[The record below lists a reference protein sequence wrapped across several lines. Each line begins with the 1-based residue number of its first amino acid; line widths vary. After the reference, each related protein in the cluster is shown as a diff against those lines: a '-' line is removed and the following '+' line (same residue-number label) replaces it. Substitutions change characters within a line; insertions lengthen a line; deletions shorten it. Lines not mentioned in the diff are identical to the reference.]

1 MITESKRVEY
11 YSESKEQWVQVEQ
24 LHHDHLI
31 NLIIKL
37 VSKDYDGRFRVITR
51 SQEIIETQ
59 DEYIISSHIQ

>member
-37 VSKDYDGRFRVITR
+37 VSKNYDGSFRVITR
-51 SQEIIETQ
+51 STEIIETQ
-59 DEYIISSHIQ
+59 DEYIISSHVQ

>member
-11 YSESKEQWVQVEQ
+11 YSESKEQWIQVEQ

-59 DEYIISSHIQ
+59 DEYIISSHVQ

>member
-37 VSKDYDGRFRVITR
+37 VSKNYDGRFRVITR

-59 DEYIISSHIQ
+59 DEYIISSHVQ

>member
-1 MITESKRVEY
+1 MITERKRVEY

-37 VSKDYDGRFRVITR
+37 VSKNYDGRFRVITR
-51 SQEIIETQ
+51 STEIIETQ
-59 DEYIISSHIQ
+59 DEYIISSHVQ

>member
-1 MITESKRVEY
+1 VITESKRVEY

-59 DEYIISSHIQ
+59 DEYIISSHVQ

>member
-37 VSKDYDGRFRVITR
+37 VSKNYDGRFRVITR
-51 SQEIIETQ
+51 STEIIETQ
-59 DEYIISSHIQ
+59 DEYIISSHVQ

>member
-37 VSKDYDGRFRVITR
+37 VSKNYDGRFRVITR
-51 SQEIIETQ
+51 STEIIATQ
-59 DEYIISSHIQ
+59 DEYIISSHVQ

>member
-51 SQEIIETQ
+51 SQEVIETQ
-59 DEYIISSHIQ
+59 DEYIISSHVQ

>member
-37 VSKDYDGRFRVITR
+37 VSKDYDGSFRVITR
-51 SQEIIETQ
+51 SQEVIETQ
-59 DEYIISSHIQ
+59 DEYIISSHVQ

>member
-37 VSKDYDGRFRVITR
+37 VSKNYDGRFWVITR
-51 SQEIIETQ
+51 STEIIETQ
-59 DEYIISSHIQ
+59 DEYIISSHVQ